1 MVSKERLYEVIR
13 KPIIT
18 EKATQLASQNKFV
31 FMVADSATKA
41 EIKASL
47 EFLFKVKVQAVNT
60 LRVKGKEKVFKGKV
74 GKRSGMKKAIVTLAE
89 GQVIDMDSGVV

>member
-1 MVSKERLYEVIR
+1 MLSKERLYEIIR

-18 EKATQLASQNKFV
+18 EKATKLSSQNKFV
-31 FMVADSATKA
+31 FMVADSATKP
-41 EIKASL
+41 EIKAAL

-60 LRVKGKEKVFKGKV
+60 LRVKGKEKVFKGKI
-74 GKRSGMKKAIVTLAE
+74 GRRSGMKKAIVTLAE